1 MIKTFTKYI
10 FTLVALLCIT
20 TNAWGKEW
28 RWTVNVG
35 VASGKGTAKAEIIKH
50 VGLEYWEAECSS
62 STLTLGSTSVT
73 TDHLLPTSNSKR
85 SYKYTATPAS
95 GYSFGGWYKGTDVSG
110 TASSTDNP
118 MTGEKTNEGFDCT
131 FYAKFVPN
139 NYTVSFNANGGT
151 VGTSSKSVTYDAAY
165 GTLPTPT
172 RDGFTFT
179 GWYTA
184 ASGGNLVTASTIMT
198 TASNHTLY
206 ARWTESPYI
215 IAFNGNGSTSGTM
228 SNLAMVYNTAKNL
241 TANAF
246 ARQYTV
252 TYNAD
257 GGTST
262 VPSAAANYTF
272 VGWEDPNSIVYNGT
286 TYSYDIFDAPYYAN
300 TYSDLYD
307 AFGYNKYNLL
317 NHYIGWGKG
326 ENRSPKG
333 TVPGVYPNNAS
344 VSNLTTTANATV
356 TLYAQWKSASV
367 VLPNATKTG
376 AVIDGWYAGGVKVGE
391 PGDSYTPTANVT
403 LTAKWIEKYTP
414 EITGNNY
421 TLLVEG
427 EQANAFSFK
436 YTDNPTEHIEVVSIS
451 EVNDGTGKVISYDA
465 KNNKIIAH
473 NAGEATIYLSQPET
487 ETIKAGNSAKYTVV
501 VTKFNNTLAIASTS
515 YTKYVDEEIT
525 NIISSINSDA
535 AVTTS
540 SSDATIAYYDVPTD
554 KIVIPNSEAKS
565 FSSTIVTITIAQA
578 ETYKY
583 TAAEKAINLT
593 VNKYTPTF
601 TWNAGNA
608 IYYYGTSIPNIFST
622 TNPDVEVT
630 FTSNNEAFARV
641 ESNTLH
647 IANLNETATITVDQ
661 KENYKWNG
669 QHAEYFISPVN
680 GNKHVPFEIKDE
692 SKYNLFRYNES
703 GTVSWSEGVK
713 FSQGKAGWNWDDSYY
728 DIQFE
733 GIPDRLTFDFDADD
747 AASGEEWYVKESSNG
762 TDWSSKT
769 WSNTSNSGSASVTLQ
784 SSTRYLRLCYS
795 GNLNGYMSNIHV
807 TERFQFEVTPT
818 AIDFGTNGI
827 NHGQQE
833 EEITFLHTNA
843 GRLTKAVITGEDAK
857 YFTVTPE
864 LIPGTGRDL
873 YGSAKLK
880 VTFDNF
886 GEDRGTKP
894 YNATLTISDN
904 VNSKDVTLTGVRDG
918 KSTPVFVWNPNA
930 MPYYFNTTIANIAYS
945 SNKDAYCPLTF
956 HSSDE
961 TIAKVENGDLYIY
974 GTGQEVTI
982 TVSQTENAD
991 YLAHEESFTFTPC
1004 ERPSLVVP
1012 FRVSQALHNKSVQL
1026 GTKCKW
1032 LDDTQIQMADP
1043 TWDGFLWGDD
1053 RKRVLVT
1060 FAGVPDKLYFE
1071 FKYQSASSITPAT
1084 PEDAAYSWIVEE
1096 SPNGVDWTEAWK
1108 TSTLS
1113 TDWKSSGEIDL
1124 KPNTQFVRFNYKGN
1138 FAGYIRNIIISSL
1151 EGNSYLRA
1159 EEGGYLSRGAKWG
1172 TQAIVDPFGMVCR
1185 VSHFTVDNTN
1195 IYTRFQFIDNMQYLW
1210 ETHDTKEL
1218 FTDDQTAAN
1227 TANLWQIESDAS
1239 GKFTIQSGNDLGN
1252 KGTYVTITNNALT
1265 FTDDPT
1271 SATIWHMETP
1281 AEHNAVV
1288 KNYMDAAA
1296 AKAAEKDFGVDINTL
1311 EKVRSSITTQD
1322 FEVTEIEVPAVEL
1335 AQQSGEYRDEIN
1347 GTFDV
1352 YDNTISGLTPGF
1364 YRLTVKA
1371 LYRISDSKNAQA
1383 AKTNDWESVLA
1394 YVYANDVKYPIQS
1407 VYASHN
1413 AGSYDTSDDIYNGY
1427 SYPAQLNSAEKA
1439 FQDVNRYLNDV
1450 YVYVEADP
1458 GLTTGTLRYG
1468 IKNPSYVPGAW
1479 LAYETVTLTRF
1490 GRKEYIFEGTDAH
1503 DRTDW
1508 HTGGNWNR
1516 GSVPNQ
1522 YHNVRIA
1529 ANANIS
1535 TPVNVY
1541 GLVIEEGN
1549 NVHITSSG
1557 GLTIGNG
1564 GMTVE
1569 NSDVMTVAD
1578 DASNITIENNLE
1590 GAGFMRINP
1599 NATNQLPKVVV
1610 NYTSRAKS
1618 GDANEQVWQ
1627 YVGAPGED
1635 AVMSSTENA
1644 KIYYWSETDG
1654 WVKHSAD
1661 FEPFKG
1667 YAISQKNNANDI
1679 YAISV
1684 TPILANHTVE
1694 LTKTPKGM
1702 NGDNLF
1708 VNSYLAPIDLT
1719 KFTDYDDASNNPD
1732 DDFVGDFEKTFYLF
1746 NSGSLKDCYDNGG
1759 KGTEQL
1765 KNGSA
1770 PGQYYAITPL
1780 GAAWLDQNLEQTTIP
1795 PMQGVYV
1802 VANENNAKIRLN
1814 YEKHVFKTEPINM
1827 NHAMRAPQEE
1837 NENFMRVRL
1846 QVNSPHSG
1854 ADRMYVIQ
1862 HKNTTRGYDNGYDA
1876 KNIIAQGQPNIYTNE
1891 PEGQM
1896 EISIADQ
1903 IDSTF
1908 IGFAAG
1914 EDSEYTLTFT
1924 SLVGQDMYL
1933 HDLEADSLFLLI
1945 EEGEYTFSA
1954 HPNSVNDMR
1963 FQLLLYP
1970 DFSDDL
1976 PGNGVTTGID
1986 NLVSSAQVWVNDK
1999 RVYIADAPQNSTL
2012 SVYTISG
2019 MSITSPLTIHHA
2031 PCTIDLSHLPTGVYV
2046 LRLNNQAY
2054 KFVCE

>member
-1 MIKTFTKYI
+1 MKQFLRHI
-10 FTLVALLCIT
+10 FLFFALCVAT
-20 TNAWGKEW
+20 TNAWATAQYAWVQRFDGTTTFDNDDLKKITNGEY
-28 RWTVNVG
+28 TNNVKFSISGVSYNNGLVNKWLAYSELDRYGSATSTFSWSVKDNTNNPYSVSLSKIQCNIRG
-35 VASGKGTAKAEIIKH
+35 YQATGLLEAAYAYFTGNSPVDYNTNGIGEGSSKIISTTTNLSG
-50 VGLEYWEAECSS
+50 S
-62 STLTLGSTSVT
+62 STTLYMSCQKRKT
-73 TDHLLPTSNSKR
+73 TFTLHNIQ
-85 SYKYTATPAS
+85 YT
-95 GYSFGGWYKGTDVSG
+95 
-110 TASSTDNP
+110 
-118 MTGEKTNEGFDCT
+118 
-131 FYAKFVPN
+131 
-139 NYTVSFNANGGT
+139 YTVTQRVPKFQYKAVAIASPNANGTVSVSWDNVNYISSTSTATTTTTWYDGNTLSLDQGGAKKTAYFKAVPADGYLFAGWSMNGT
-151 VGTSSKSVTYDAAY
+151 DIISTEPNYSVSDLVSYTNDDAENVK
-165 GTLPTPT
+165 P
-172 RDGFTFT
+172 
-179 GWYTA
+179 
-184 ASGGNLVTASTIMT
+184 II
-198 TASNHTLY
+198 TLY
-206 ARWTESPYI
+206 A
-215 IAFNGNGSTSGTM
+215 
-228 SNLAMVYNTAKNL
+228 
-241 TANAF
+241 
-246 ARQYTV
+246 
-252 TYNAD
+252 
-257 GGTST
+257 
-262 VPSAAANYTF
+262 
-272 VGWEDPNSIVYNGT
+272 
-286 TYSYDIFDAPYYAN
+286 IFTKEPKPLKIEYA
-300 TYSDLYD
+300 Y
-307 AFGYNKYNLL
+307 
-317 NHYIGWGKG
+317 G
-326 ENRSPKG
+326 E
-333 TVPGVYPNNAS
+333 
-344 VSNLTTTANATV
+344 TTTFYVEDQAPVTDMFQLKDVAGNNVTENAPVVSYKFDPQGIVAIEEGIIKAVGAGV
-356 TLYAQWKSASV
+356 TKVTAWTDGNEYWGAAS
-367 VLPNATKTG
+367 K
-376 AVIDGWYAGGVKVGE
+376 E
-391 PGDSYTPTANVT
+391 VT
-403 LTAKWIEKYTP
+403 LTIIKYTP
-414 EITGNNY
+414 
-421 TLLVEG
+421 
-427 EQANAFSFK
+427 A
-436 YTDNPTEHIEVVSIS
+436 
-451 EVNDGTGKVISYDA
+451 
-465 KNNKIIAH
+465 
-473 NAGEATIYLSQPET
+473 
-487 ETIKAGNSAKYTVV
+487 
-501 VTKFNNTLAIASTS
+501 
-515 YTKYVDEEIT
+515 
-525 NIISSINSDA
+525 
-535 AVTTS
+535 
-540 SSDATIAYYDVPTD
+540 
-554 KIVIPNSEAKS
+554 
-565 FSSTIVTITIAQA
+565 
-578 ETYKY
+578 
-583 TAAEKAINLT
+583 
-593 VNKYTPTF
+593 F
-601 TWNAGNA
+601 TWNAANTP
-608 IYYYGTSIPNIFST
+608 YYYGTSIPNIFST
-622 TNPDVEVT
+622 TNPDVETT
-630 FTSNNEAFARV
+630 FTSDNEAFARV
-641 ESNTLH
+641 ENNTLY
-647 IANLNETATITVDQ
+647 IFNARETATITVEQ
-661 KENYKWNG
+661 KENYKWYG
-669 QHAEYFISPVN
+669 KSEQYVISPVN
-680 GNKHVPFEIKDE
+680 GNNHVPFTIDSEAKFNTF
-692 SKYNLFRYNES
+692 KHHTES
-703 GTVSWSEGVK
+703 GCKWSSNRVM
-713 FSQGKAGWNWDDSYY
+713 FDQGGLDWDDNYY
-728 DIQFE
+728 DIHFE
-733 GIPDRLTFDFDADD
+733 GIPDKLTFNFDADD

-762 TDWSSKT
+762 TDWSSET
-769 WSNTSNSGSASVTLQ
+769 WISTSNSGSASVTLQ

-843 GRLTKAVITGEDAK
+843 GRLTKAVITGDDAK
-857 YFTVTPE
+857 NFTVTPE

-904 VNSKDVTLTGVRDG
+904 VNSKVVTLTGIRDG

-961 TIAKVENGDLYIY
+961 TIAKVDENGDLYIY
-974 GTGQEVTI
+974 GKGQEVTI
-982 TVSQTENAD
+982 TVSQPENAD
-991 YLAHEESFTFTPC
+991 YLAYEESFTFTPC

-1012 FRVSQALHNKSVQL
+1012 FRVSQALHNKRVQL

-1043 TWDGFLWGDD
+1043 TWDGFLWGDA

-1322 FEVTEIEVPAVEL
+1322 FEVTEIEVPAVKL
-1335 AQQSGEYRDEIN
+1335 AQQSGEYRDGIN

-1352 YDNTISGLTPGF
+1352 YDDTISGLTPGF

-1407 VYASHN
+1407 VYTSYN

-1427 SYPAQLNSAEKA
+1427 SYPAQLNSAGKA
-1439 FQDVNRYLNDV
+1439 FEDPNRYLNDV

-1458 GLTTGTLRYG
+1458 EQTTGTLRYG

-1490 GRKEYIFEGTDAH
+1490 GRKEYIFEGTDAQ

-1508 HTGGNWNR
+1508 HTSGNWNR

-1635 AVMSSTENA
+1635 AVMSSAENA

-1732 DDFVGDFEKTFYLF
+1732 DDFVGDFDKTFYLF

-1759 KGTEQL
+1759 KGTEEL
-1765 KNGSA
+1765 ENGSA

-1780 GAAWLDQNLEQTTIP
+1780 GAALLDQNLEQTTIP

-1862 HKNTTRGYDNGYDA
+1862 HEKTTRGYDNGYDA

-1945 EEGEYTFSA
+1945 EEGQYTFSA